1 MKHQTSQTPG
11 IHILVIFFLLTTYSL
26 GVAQNTDKEQKAI
39 EDQVDAFFTSWNNHD
54 FREMQNY
61 IDKDCDFVNIV
72 GMHWKG
78 REDIQYAHQ
87 SMHEAHFKDVPLE
100 KRSVSVRFVKPDL
113 AIAHVLMHPL
123 KTFVTPD
130 GTTMGKDDALATF
143 VFVKKGPAWLVVAV
157 ENVVVDEKAK
167 PFNPVT
173 MRNNQKKDK

>member
-1 MKHQTSQTPG
+1 MKNQTSG
-11 IHILVIFFLLTTYSL
+11 INTLVTFFLLITYSFSE
-26 GVAQNTDKEQKAI
+26 AQNIDKEKKAI
-39 EDQVDAFFTSWNNHD
+39 EDQVDAFFTSWNKHD
-54 FREMQNY
+54 FSDMQNY

-78 REDIQYAHQ
+78 REDIQYATQ

-113 AIAHVLMHPL
+113 AITHVLMHPL

-130 GTTMGKDDALATF
+130 GTTLGKDDALATF
-143 VFVKKGPAWLVVAV
+143 VFVKKGAVWLVVAV

-173 MRNNQKKDK
+173 LRNNQKKDK